1 MAETCMTFREQ
12 EYQRQAMFRRTSAT
26 ISSKGRA
33 PIDKDGR
40 QYPYMLALGSED
52 ENLYP
57 SLRGAYGVRRFFDER
72 AIEWWRHC
80 GYEAVDEN
88 GPTRNMASS
97 QIACVN
103 FVLPLAGIEN
113 GLLTMLAA
121 VDDDVT
127 GIVAIAD
134 PRTGTTSPVEF
145 EWIGLDHALEGQ
157 SETKRGKFST
167 SVDAFL
173 VAETRSGR
181 RGYLLEW
188 KYTEAYGENDKGQ
201 GRKGRTRRRRY
212 AKPYAASPTF
222 RRGVPL
228 DAWLHEPFYQ
238 IMRQRLLAD
247 RMVKEKE
254 LGVSETKV
262 VLVVPERNIDYRQNL
277 TSPSLAARFPKAA
290 TVEEIIRAS
299 MNVPDRD
306 FGIVSQSVLCA
317 AVRAM
322 CGVSANDW
330 SEYHAARYGW

>member
-1 MAETCMTFREQ
+1 MAEPRVNFRER
-12 EYQRQAMFRRTSAT
+12 EYRRQAEFRRTSAT
-26 ISSKGRA
+26 ISSNGRA
-33 PIDKDGR
+33 AIDKEGG
-40 QYPYMLALGSED
+40 QYPYMLALGCED

-57 SLRGAYGVRRFFDER
+57 TLRGAYGVRRIFDER

-80 GYEAVDEN
+80 GFEAVDEN

-113 GLLTMLAA
+113 GLLALLAA

-127 GIVAIAD
+127 GIVKIVD

-145 EWIGLDHALEGQ
+145 EWIGLGHALEGQ
-157 SETKRGKFST
+157 SEMKRGKFST

-188 KYTEAYGENDKGQ
+188 KYTEAYGGNDKGQ

-212 AKPYAASPTF
+212 AKPYAASSTF
-222 RRGVPL
+222 RRGIPL

-247 RMVKEKE
+247 RMVKEQE

-262 VLVVPERNIDYRQNL
+262 VLVVPERNIDYRQSV
-277 TSPSLAARFPKAA
+277 TSPSLAARFPKAT
-290 TVEEIIRAS
+290 TVEEVIRAAV
-299 MNVPDRD
+299 NVPARD
-306 FGIVSQSVLCA
+306 FGIVSQSALA
-317 AVRAM
+317 ATVRAM
-322 CGVSANDW
+322 CGASANDW
-330 SEYHAARYGW
+330 SEYHAHRYGW